1 MPVRLLNFTDLTLDE
16 KKMVLA
22 WRNAESIRK
31 WMFTQEEITLEN
43 HLNYIDSLLNRQD
56 RRYFLVKQNDKAI
69 GVIDF
74 TNIHDNQADIG
85 LYAKPNL
92 RGVGNLLMQSII
104 DYGFKT
110 LKVNRLISEVFET
123 NEAAVKLYTKFGFK
137 RIGQRETILIMELH
151 NENQ

>member
-1 MPVRLLNFTDLTLDE
+1 
-16 KKMVLA
+16 MVLA

-31 WMFTQEEITLEN
+31 WMFTQEEITLES
-43 HLNYIDSLLNRQD
+43 HLSYIDSLPHRQD
-56 RRYFLVKQNDKAI
+56 RRYFLVKQNDEAI

-110 LKVNRLISEVFET
+110 LKVNLLISEVFET

-151 NENQ
+151 NENR